1 MDLINIKG
9 NTFYIKGGTNTGIYL
24 FEDYTAVMIDP
35 GLSGVRPKRI
45 MKILA
50 NNNINLKFIV
60 NTHEHDDHYGSCNQ
74 FKLENHDI
82 KILSSEYAKIYID
95 NPELFSKYI
104 VGGRTNNFFNKGL
117 KNEFLDNLKVDDTLD
132 EGKIILNR
140 EIFEVIEF
148 KGHTPGSIGIMTK
161 DKILFIG
168 DLLVSKDMLNKYDFL
183 FVFDIEEYLKS
194 LKKIRNIGFEYIVLG
209 HGKNII
215 SKEDSEEL
223 IEMHEKAINK
233 YLSQIRIELNEP
245 MGLEQLLKNI
255 IVKNNLSYNYKEF
268 YFYKSSLMSA
278 ISYLCDLDEIQY
290 ILKDGE
296 LLYYI
301 QKNQIMI
308 K

>member
-74 FKLENHDI
+74 FKLENKDI
-82 KILSSEYAKIYID
+82 KILSSKYAKVYID

-117 KNEFLDNLKVDDTLD
+117 KNESLDKLKVDDTLD

-301 QKNQIMI
+301 QKI
-308 K
+308 KL